1 MRWAYRIGRIAGT
14 DIKVHVTFLLL
25 VAWFAWAAY
34 NGGGAAAAVVATVF
48 LLALFACVL
57 LHEFG
62 HILMARRFGVLT
74 PDVILLPIG
83 GVARLQR
90 LPDEPKQEFLIAIAG
105 PLVTL
110 ALAVIF
116 GAASYLAGGD
126 PLPAIRSGMRTGDG
140 VLAQL
145 CALNVW
151 LLLFNLIPAFPMDG
165 GRVLR
170 SALASRMPLPRAT
183 RFAARIGQALAFLMA
198 VYGFQAHQ
206 YLLVLIALFV
216 MLGAGSE
223 LASVT
228 ARFAGRGVQ
237 VAQMMVTD
245 FRTIIIHATL
255 AQAAELLLSTEQR
268 EFPVVDNL
276 GRVEGMLTRD
286 GLMRGLSER
295 GPNAIVAEA
304 MVPNAPAVQPT
315 LDFEHAL
322 GALRA
327 SGLPALPVVDASG
340 ALVGLLTADNIADL
354 LLVKRAR
361 GEA

>member
-1 MRWAYRIGRIAGT
+1 
-14 DIKVHVTFLLL
+14 
-25 VAWFAWAAY
+25 
-34 NGGGAAAAVVATVF
+34 
-48 LLALFACVL
+48 
-57 LHEFG
+57 
-62 HILMARRFGVLT
+62 MARRFGVAT

-90 LPDEPKQEFLIAIAG
+90 LPEEPKQEFLIALAG

-110 ALAVIF
+110 VLAVLF
-116 GAASYLAGGD
+116 GVASYAAGGD
-126 PLPAIRSGMRTGDG
+126 PIATAIQRSDG
-140 VLAQL
+140 GILAQL
-145 CALNVW
+145 SALNTW

-170 SALASRMPLPRAT
+170 AALASRMPLPRAT
-183 RFAARIGQALAFLMA
+183 RVAARVGQALAFLRA
-198 VYGFQAHQ
+198 VYGIERREWI
-206 YLLVLIALFV
+206 LVLIAAFV

-223 LASVT
+223 LAAVT
-228 ARFAGRGVQ
+228 TRFAGRGVQ
-237 VAQMMVTD
+237 VSQMMVTD
-245 FRTIIIHATL
+245 FRTIAIHATL

-276 GRVEGMLTRD
+276 GRVEGILTRD
-286 GLMRGLSER
+286 GLVRGLAEH
-295 GPNAIVAEA
+295 GPNAIVAES
-304 MVPNAPAVQPT
+304 MVPRVPAIPPT